1 MYFVALEGVTRY
13 ALSEA
18 VKAIIRGGLGHT
30 FFPTPVELK
39 LACDQAQRPIDDM
52 NRRVRLTDEQLR
64 ERREHERFQA
74 SKTPEAKARVAA
86 LVASFHAGCSTSK
99 DEDHEAE
106 RAEIR
111 ARYGITDESLA
122 SIPDQPVPSNFKKLA

>member
-18 VKAIIRGGLGHT
+18 VKFIIRGGLNHT

-39 LACDQAQRPIDDM
+39 LACDQAQRPVDDM
-52 NRRVRLTDEQLR
+52 ARRVRLTEEQR
-64 ERREHERFQA
+64 QERQHFDRFQA

-86 LVASFHAGCSTSK
+86 LVAKFHAGCETSQ
-99 DEDHEAE
+99 EEEREAE

-111 ARYGITDESLA
+111 ARYGMTAELVDRIA
-122 SIPDQPVPSNFKKLA
+122 DQPVPSNFKKIA